1 MDLTPEQRE
10 LRRAH
15 QRRLEAARLLV
26 DLEDAA
32 GAACMP
38 ALDWQITD
46 VGLVGRPEPSAS
58 PAQRRAAWQAWAA
71 YLELG
76 AAADAPVELSG
87 PGRTQVLRGETRL
100 RIAPDAGRVRVV
112 LHAEI
117 DQEESTDAP

>member
-1 MDLTPEQRE
+1 MDLTPEQRD

-15 QRRLEAARLLV
+15 QRRMEAAHLLV
-26 DLEDAA
+26 ELEEAA
-32 GAACMP
+32 SAACMP

-46 VGLVGRPEPSAS
+46 LGLVGRPEPSAS
-58 PAQRRAAWQAWAA
+58 PAQRRAAWQTWAA

-76 AAADAPVELSG
+76 TSADAPAELSG
-87 PGRTQVLRGETRL
+87 PGRTQVLRGETRM
-100 RIAPDAGRVRVV
+100 RTAPDTGRVRIV